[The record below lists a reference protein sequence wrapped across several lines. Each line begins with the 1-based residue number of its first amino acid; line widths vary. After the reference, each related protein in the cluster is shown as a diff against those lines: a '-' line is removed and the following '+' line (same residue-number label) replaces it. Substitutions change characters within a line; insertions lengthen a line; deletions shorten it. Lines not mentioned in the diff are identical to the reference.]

1 MPREGKDWEKGSVFP
16 GMEEGS
22 HPGLYGGHGPGEL
35 NPLERRGHRHVTPGQ
50 LRNWRKTNLIPGL
63 TGIHFKTTPLFCNVP
78 CLLCSCCPTG
88 RNSVIT
94 RLLYSSILLVST
106 LIGLIFSLP
115 AVEENINK
123 VPESCKGNTTCTFL
137 VGQRVI
143 YHIFFGMALFHM
155 LLSGLMINVKT
166 SRDHRAM
173 VHNGFWFFKGA
184 AIIIICSVSF
194 CIPEEFFS
202 KALFIIGAAGAL
214 SFVLIQLVVLID
226 VGYFLN
232 LIWEKKTTEGGSRC
246 WHIAVL
252 AATCLNYLLSLVTAI
267 ICFIFYA
274 SGSCIQKTFFII
286 FNSLICV
293 LASIISLHPKVQELQ
308 SGSGLLQSS
317 LITLYVLYLTWS
329 AMTNMPEEKCNT
341 ERTGN
346 NEEILDLDVLSGN
359 ETALVS
365 DTSEMSRKWSVQSI
379 AGLPIF
385 IVCLFY
391 LSIRPSGRRAIRE
404 IRQPTSDQM
413 ALEEVSTDSSSFQE
427 GCEEVHRF
435 QDNEQD
441 SVQYSYS
448 FFHILLFLASLYS
461 MMMLTNWDSPKSD
474 LAVMP
479 SSWLLAW
486 MKISSVWICLVLF
499 MWTLVAPIILGR
511 VDLSCKPV

>member
-1 MPREGKDWEKGSVFP
+1 LSIC
-16 GMEEGS
+16 
-22 HPGLYGGHGPGEL
+22 L
-35 NPLERRGHRHVTPGQ
+35 Q
-50 LRNWRKTNLIPGL
+50 
-63 TGIHFKTTPLFCNVP
+63 TTPLFCNVP

-194 CIPEEFFS
+194 CIPEEFFT
-202 KALFIIGAAGAL
+202 LFIIGAAGAL

-329 AMTNMPEEKCNT
+329 AMTNMP
-341 ERTGN
+341 GN
-346 NEEILDLDVLSGN
+346 NIFDKYFNIKQGY
-359 ETALVS
+359 
-365 DTSEMSRKWSVQSI
+365 TSEMSRKWSVQSI

-391 LSIRPSGRRAIRE
+391 LRE